1 HMEVEKIEGAD
12 STPSG
17 GLISTRAEDYG
28 NAPDVEFLW
37 AVKAM
42 KYAETHFKLLQTND
56 CTSLRLTRQD
66 DELFEEFEKAFKDLK
81 IDVIN
86 TEDIKCEGAKEAWRD
101 FCNKF
106 EDKVKSFNFGTL
118 LRMDSS
124 KDYSA
129 ENTVLVP
136 RAQFLAIEV
145 ARNKKGLNLV
155 HYTHPTGQ

>member
-1 HMEVEKIEGAD
+1 MEVEKIEGAD

-42 KYAETHFKLLQTND
+42 KYAENAFQVATDQRLYV
-56 CTSLRLTRQD
+56 TSSHED